1 MKIELLEIKN
11 IGGISSLLIDNFDPK
26 INIICGKNGIGKTNI
41 LDSIATF
48 FSPTIGNIYLNV
60 KSGLE
65 KGDIKILIDKKFTR
79 EK

>member
-48 FSPTIGNIYLNV
+48 FSPTIEIY
-60 KSGLE
+60 
-65 KGDIKILIDKKFTR
+65 ILM
-79 EK
+79 